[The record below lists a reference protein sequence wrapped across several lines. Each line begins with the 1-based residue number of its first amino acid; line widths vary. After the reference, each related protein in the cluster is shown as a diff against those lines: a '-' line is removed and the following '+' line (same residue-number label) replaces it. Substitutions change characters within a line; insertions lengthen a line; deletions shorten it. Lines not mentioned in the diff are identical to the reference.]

1 MSQENENEIRKLV
14 KGDELLEMMYEE
26 RKRMSDSESLM
37 LEFDKEVED
46 ERERRLIEKTIKL
59 EGKEEGTKLGMEQE
73 KIKTAKNLL
82 ALQVP
87 INIIAKATGLSK
99 KVINTLM

>member
-1 MSQENENEIRKLV
+1 
-14 KGDELLEMMYEE
+14 
-26 RKRMSDSESLM
+26 M

-46 ERERRLIEKTIKL
+46 ERERRLIEKTIRL
-59 EGKEEGTKLGMEQE
+59 EGREEE

-87 INIIAKATGLSK
+87 INIIAKATELSK

>member
-82 ALQVP
+82 AKGMDTKFIQD
-87 INIIAKATGLSK
+87 ITGLSK

>member
-59 EGKEEGTKLGMEQE
+59 EGKED
-73 KIKTAKNLL
+73 I
-82 ALQVP
+82 
-87 INIIAKATGLSK
+87 TGLSK

>member
-59 EGKEEGTKLGMEQE
+59 EGKEEGTKIGMEQE